1 MAKDGFRVV
10 DSDMHVM
17 EPHDLWQNYID
28 PSYKD
33 RAPMFRGDPLS
44 QGFANRWHVEGK
56 VFPAHFG
63 DQGPNRQPGGSSR
76 EHHGQVCRRPRS
88 TLRPRPRSFRPWRW
102 RG

>member
-33 RAPMFRGDPLS
+33 RAPVFRGT
-44 QGFANRWHVEGK
+44 R
-56 VFPAHFG
+56 
-63 DQGPNRQPGGSSR
+63 
-76 EHHGQVCRRPRS
+76 
-88 TLRPRPRSFRPWRW
+88 
-102 RG
+102 